1 MTIPAALRKGTCVAQ
16 HRVLVAGLPALLA
29 DVVTQALSGE
39 PAVAAVRVAERAAS
53 QLGTPIARDSTVV
66 IVSEDYLTSQPLSAL
81 LAECPAASVI
91 VLEGDGERAALAE
104 LWPCVT
110 ALGELS
116 PERVRGAV
124 RRATPWRGR
133 FDG

>member
-1 MTIPAALRKGTCVAQ
+1 VAQ

-29 DVVTQALSGE
+29 DVVAQALSAE
-39 PAVAAVRVAERAAS
+39 PAVAAVRVVERAAN
-53 QLGTPIARDSTVV
+53 QGDAQIPRDSTVV
-66 IVSEDYLTSQPLSAL
+66 IVSEDYLRARPLSEL

-91 VLEGDGERAALAE
+91 VLEGDGDSAALAE

-110 ALGELS
+110 ALGEPS
-116 PERVRGAV
+116 PERVRAAV

-133 FDG
+133 FEG